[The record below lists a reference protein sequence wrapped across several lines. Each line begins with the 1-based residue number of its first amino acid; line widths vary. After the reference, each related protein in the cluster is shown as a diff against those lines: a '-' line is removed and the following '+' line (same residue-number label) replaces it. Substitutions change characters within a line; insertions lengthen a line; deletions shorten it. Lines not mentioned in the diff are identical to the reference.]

1 MAPWLNGYAP
11 LPLAAQPLGAEVFLH
26 LNFINV
32 IYRVESEIW
41 TLNIVATR
49 RHFTIK
55 LILPLLNKIYII
67 ITIFYNNI
75 LKSTSNKFIT
85 MDLETRNID
94 NILTPYCVSIYD
106 GKVSISF
113 YLLDFSSVDEML
125 LSSIKY
131 IMQNKFDGYRIYL
144 HNFSNFD
151 GIFLIR
157 ILSKLIDKNTKIIPV
172 IRDGKLI
179 DLKVKFEKYI
189 LYFRDSYLLLPSSLK
204 KLAIN
209 FNVEQKDLFPHLFVD
224 KQEIDLNYVG
234 KVPSIDNFYKINE
247 EEYSNYI
254 KQYNSDQWDLKKEVI
269 KYCEQDCKSL
279 YQVIETFQN
288 IIYQEF
294 SIDILKYPTLPSLAF
309 AIYRSNFL
317 KTDNKNI
324 SRIPLIS
331 GNIYNFIKQSYT
343 GGSVDVYKPRPDCK
357 TKIFLLWCKFFISNC
372 NV

>member
-1 MAPWLNGYAP
+1 
-11 LPLAAQPLGAEVFLH
+11 
-26 LNFINV
+26 
-32 IYRVESEIW
+32 
-41 TLNIVATR
+41 
-49 RHFTIK
+49 
-55 LILPLLNKIYII
+55 
-67 ITIFYNNI
+67 
-75 LKSTSNKFIT
+75 

-254 KQYNSDQWDLKKEVI
+254 KQYNSDQ
-269 KYCEQDCKSL
+269 
-279 YQVIETFQN
+279 
-288 IIYQEF
+288 
-294 SIDILKYPTLPSLAF
+294 
-309 AIYRSNFL
+309 
-317 KTDNKNI
+317 
-324 SRIPLIS
+324 
-331 GNIYNFIKQSYT
+331 
-343 GGSVDVYKPRPDCK
+343 
-357 TKIFLLWCKFFISNC
+357 
-372 NV
+372 